1 LDDKRRSLSPAIETG
16 FNSNSYEEWRPSSQN
31 QKYACPGE
39 PDESFEKRMRSLY
52 TLLGDRPESMIA
64 VVCHWGVIDW
74 MLDQDFLNC
83 QVEVVPFNDIQ
94 PVTMAK
100 DESLIAE
107 R

>member
-1 LDDKRRSLSPAIETG
+1 
-16 FNSNSYEEWRPSSQN
+16 
-31 QKYACPGE
+31 
-39 PDESFEKRMRSLY
+39 
-52 TLLGDRPESMIA
+52 
-64 VVCHWGVIDW
+64 VIDW